1 MIPDEKLYLNGIDGA
16 TGQYLVAPMDLAQ
29 VGEVLTPST
38 APPPP
43 PAAGGVEDD
52 NPNDPA
58 HMSWL
63 RRIWRTISQPHLGL
77 PLDVD
82 PGDVRQAGWAVVF
95 SQDEDQA
102 VKDALAPL
110 VEHRRQQIGDDSKV
124 KVLEYRKG
132 EGRAGWLA
140 RHGVGAGTVE
150 PTKVPFYLLM
160 VGDPATIPFVF
171 VHQIDVEYCVGC
183 LHFETPAEY
192 RRYADSLIAYEKGEV
207 PPRSKEAVFFGTRH
221 AFDKATQLSADYLV
235 SPLAEGTPGTDKT
248 QGVADKWGFRTRKL
262 WGDAASKEALAGV
275 FSPGTAGVKPAFLF
289 TASHG
294 MGFPKDDPK
303 QSKAQGALLCQDWP
317 GFGTV
322 GPEHYFA
329 ADDVPA
335 ESSVHGMIAFC
346 FACFGAGTPARDR
359 FLHKP
364 GTPPPAIA
372 AKPFFSPLP
381 QRLLAHPNG
390 GTLAWIGHVERAW
403 GYSIVTPNAGA
414 QLLPFENA
422 IGRILTGQPVGYA
435 MKDLNERYAAL
446 STSLS
451 SMLEER
457 DFGVPV
463 SNFELAAA
471 WVERNDAEGYV
482 VFGDPA
488 VQLRV
493 SDLV

>member
-1 MIPDEKLYLNGIDGA
+1 MIPDEKIYLNGIDGA
-16 TGQYLVAPMDLAQ
+16 TGEYLVPPMDMEQ
-29 VGEVLTPST
+29 VNEVLTGRAASS
-38 APPPP
+38 
-43 PAAGGVEDD
+43 PAGPDEDD
-52 NPNDPA
+52 PNDPSQ
-58 HMSWL
+58 MSWL

-82 PGDVRQAGWAVVF
+82 PGDVRQSGWAIVF
-95 SQDEDQA
+95 SADEDQA

-110 VEHRRQQIGDDSKV
+110 VEHRRRQIGDDSKV
-124 KVLEYRKG
+124 KVLDYRGG
-132 EGRAGWLA
+132 EGRGQWLA

-150 PTKVPFYLLM
+150 PTKVPFYVLM
-160 VGDPATIPFVF
+160 VGDPAKIPFVF
-171 VHQIDVEYCVGC
+171 IHHIDVEYCVGC
-183 LHFETPAEY
+183 LHFDTTDEY
-192 RRYADSLIAYEKGEV
+192 RKYAESVIAYEKGEA

-221 AFDKATQLSADYLV
+221 PFDKATQLSADYLV
-235 SPLAEGTPGTDKT
+235 NPLADGSPGSDNA
-248 QGVADKWGFRTRKL
+248 QGVAAKWGFQTRKL
-262 WGDAASKEALAGV
+262 WGDAATKDALARV
-275 FSPGTAGVKPAFLF
+275 LNPGPAADKPAFLF

-294 MGFPKDDPK
+294 MGFPSGDPN
-303 QSKAQGALLCQDWP
+303 QTKAQGALVCQDWL
-317 GFGTV
+317 GFGSI
-322 GPEHYFA
+322 GPQHYFA

-335 ESSVHGMIAFC
+335 ESNVHGMIAFC

-372 AKPFFSPLP
+372 PKPFFSPLP
-381 QRLLAHPNG
+381 QRMLTHPNG
-390 GTLAWIGHVERAW
+390 GALAWIGHVERAW

-451 SMLEER
+451 SMLEEK
-457 DFGVPV
+457 DFGGSV

-488 VQLRV
+488 IQLRLP
-493 SDLV
+493 DLVTPAT